1 MAVDSDLND
10 SIQQLRRIFESRRLP
25 LTLGELSSTEVDV
38 LRKELRL
45 PPRYR
50 SFLRECNPVE
60 FESVTPVERIRFFS
74 GSELSVEQKRFRLPD
89 GVLDPSW
96 KSSWVVIGEST
107 LLGDPYFLD
116 VDREDAEGDCH
127 VYTAMS
133 GEVRWVPTLA
143 GSSLAQFFA
152 IISAAMDLAKGFAEG
167 IIDVD
172 DEANFRENLAPR
184 VRVIDNAAAKAGH
197 WT

>member
-1 MAVDSDLND
+1 MDSDLND
-10 SIQQLRRIFESRRLP
+10 SIVQLRRVFEARRLP
-25 LTLGELSSTEVDV
+25 LTLSEVPVAEVDA
-38 LRKELRL
+38 LRKQLRL

-50 SFLRECNPVE
+50 SFLRECNPIAL
-60 FESVTPVERIRFFS
+60 ESVTPVERIRFFPL
-74 GSELSVEQKRFRLPD
+74 SEVYTEQERFRAPD
-89 GVLDPSW
+89 GTIDPSW
-96 KSSWVVIGEST
+96 KSSWIVVGEST

-116 VDREDAEGDCH
+116 VDKEDAEGDCP

-133 GEVRWVPTLA
+133 GEGRWVPTLA

-152 IISAAMDLAKGFAEG
+152 IVAAAMDLARGYAEG

-172 DEANFRENLAPR
+172 DEASFRENLAPR